1 MGNIYHLHQLKQK
14 EYIWSPDNW
23 INIPNKTRTERRRY
37 FLMRNALVVRIVE
50 RLGDC
55 LQKIVENDD

>member
-1 MGNIYHLHQLKQK
+1 MYLDYKRESIYFF
-14 EYIWSPDNW
+14 I
-23 INIPNKTRTERRRY
+23 